1 MSPRGTAGR
10 LQLTSRAVSGLLVGG
25 LLGVMLAVALLSRMG
40 ELGTD
45 PQDPASGVSTDRARE
60 AIDRHHCSTRG
71 FGDETIPSSALIRTG
86 TGDLLL
92 VSFDRGW
99 QVHQDEESA
108 AELVAVCLEDLPPGV
123 SQKRP

>member
-1 MSPRGTAGR
+1 MVLGPMVTDLTNPRRKWGQR
-10 LQLTSRAVSGLLVGG
+10 VLPPSCL
-25 LLGVMLAVALLSRMG
+25 
-40 ELGTD
+40 
-45 PQDPASGVSTDRARE
+45 QDPSSGVSTDRARE
-60 AIDRHHCSTRG
+60 AIDRHHSSTRG

-86 TGDLLL
+86 AGDLLL